1 MEERSGSKLMKI
13 TLAQR
18 FRNKKFLILF
28 CVIAVV
34 VIAAIATTCIL
45 LVNQHQE
52 QQRQEHIQ
60 EVNKVLENTD
70 TFFDGIT
77 VQGVDISGMT
87 MEEATE
93 AVTAVQD
100 TARPNIQLTM
110 TYNGQDYVYDTDRF
124 AFTYDTDQILE
135 QAYAIGRTGT
145 SEECYNAVQQ
155 LKENP
160 VSYSITATLTD
171 EGVQAVVN
179 DVAAQINIPM
189 VNARAV
195 GVDFSK
201 SGSDRFQFAE
211 GTSGLAVDTNDLKAK
226 VDAALAQADKVATLQ
241 VVANTVQPTLTVAD
255 MQPYVQEICTFST
268 RSTNSSAGNHNMALA
283 LSFCNGTI
291 VNPGETF
298 SFCQTTGNSTNGS
311 LGYVPAGVILNGK
324 SDTDY
329 GGGICQASTTLY
341 GAVLRA
347 DLTIVERH
355 NHSWPSSYVPIGQDA
370 AVSYPGTDFQFRNDT
385 NVPVFIQAGMEG
397 RTLTVTLYGYKS
409 SDYDYIR
416 ITSQKTGTMATSL
429 GTGCTASGEKEYI
442 KDGQVIRTEA
452 IPNSSYRK
460 DGSGGSNVDAIDTEA
475 PNTASTPETATSTPE
490 TPATTPSATTPTPE
504 PTPSTTPSEP
514 AAPSTPEPTPSET
527 PSTPSEPTSQ
537 PEESQPTTSE
547 SESSSTTTP

>member
-1 MEERSGSKLMKI
+1 MTGSWGIAPKSKPMKS

-34 VIAAIATTCIL
+34 VVAAIAVTCVVL
-45 LVNQHQE
+45 LNQHQE
-52 QQRQEHIQ
+52 QQQQEHIQ

-87 MEEATE
+87 MEEATAAVAAVE
-93 AVTAVQD
+93 A
-100 TARPNIQLTM
+100 TARPTIQLTM
-110 TYNGQDYVYDTDRF
+110 TYNGQNYVYDTDRF
-124 AFTYDTDQILE
+124 AFTYDTAQILE

-145 SEECYNAVQQ
+145 SEECYDAVQD

-160 VSYSITATLTD
+160 VSYSITATLVD
-171 EGVQAVVN
+171 ESVQAVVD
-179 DVAAQINIPM
+179 DVAAQINVPM

-226 VDAALAQADKVATLQ
+226 ADAALAKANKVATLQ
-241 VVANTVQPTLTVAD
+241 VVANEVAPTLTVAD
-255 MQPYVQEICTFST
+255 MQPYVQEICSFST
-268 RSTNSSAGNHNMALA
+268 RSTNTSAGNHNMALA

-291 VNPGETF
+291 LNPGETF
-298 SFCQTTGNSTNGS
+298 SFCETTGNSTNGS
-311 LGYVPAGVILNGK
+311 LGYVEAGVILNGK

-409 SDYDYIR
+409 PDYDYIT
-416 ITSQKTGTMATSL
+416 ISSQKTGTMPTSL
-429 GTGCTASGEKEYI
+429 GTGCTASGEKQYI

-460 DGSGGSNVDAIDTEA
+460 DGNGGSNVDAIDTDS
-475 PNTASTPETATSTPE
+475 PNTASEPESTTST
-490 TPATTPSATTPTPE
+490 TE
-504 PTPSTTPSEP
+504 PTPST
-514 AAPSTPEPTPSET
+514 PEST
-527 PSTPSEPTSQ
+527 PSTPSSTPSTPSQPSTPSTPDDPASQ
-537 PEESQPTTSE
+537 PETSQPTTSE
-547 SESSSTTTP
+547 SESCSTTSP

>member
-1 MEERSGSKLMKI
+1 MKL

-34 VIAAIATTCIL
+34 VVAAIAVTCVVL
-45 LVNQHQE
+45 LNQHQE
-52 QQRQEHIQ
+52 QQQQEHVQ

-87 MEEATE
+87 MEEATA
-93 AVTAVQD
+93 AVTAVEAS
-100 TARPNIQLTM
+100 ARPTIQLTM
-110 TYNGQDYVYDTDRF
+110 TYNGQNYVYDTDRF
-124 AFTYDTDQILE
+124 GFTYDTAQILE
-135 QAYAIGRTGT
+135 KAYAIGRTGT
-145 SEECYNAVQQ
+145 SEECYDAVQD

-160 VSYSITATLTD
+160 VSYSITATLA
-171 EGVQAVVN
+171 EESVQAVVD
-179 DVAAQINIPM
+179 DVAAQINVPM

-226 VDAALAQADKVATLQ
+226 ADAALAKEDKVATLQ
-241 VVANTVQPTLTVAD
+241 VVANEVAPTLTVAD
-255 MQPYVQEICTFST
+255 MQPYVQKICSFST
-268 RSTNSSAGNHNMALA
+268 RSTNTSAGNHNMALA

-311 LGYVPAGVILNGK
+311 LGYVEAGVILNGK
-324 SDTDY
+324 SDSDY

-409 SDYDYIR
+409 PDYDYIT
-416 ITSQKTGTMATSL
+416 ISSQKTGTMPTSL
-429 GTGCTASGEKEYI
+429 GTGCTASGEKQYI
-442 KDGQVIRTEA
+442 KDGQVIRTAA

-460 DGSGGSNVDAIDTEA
+460 DGNGGSNVDAIDTDS
-475 PNTASTPETATSTPE
+475 PNTATEPDTTTSTPE
-490 TPATTPSATTPTPE
+490 
-504 PTPSTTPSEP
+504 ST
-514 AAPSTPEPTPSET
+514 PSTPEATPSTPSSTPSTPSQPST
-527 PSTPSEPTSQ
+527 PSTPSEPASQ
-537 PEESQPTTSE
+537 PETSQPTTSE
-547 SESSSTTTP
+547 SESSSTTSP

>member
-1 MEERSGSKLMKI
+1 MTGSWGIAPKSKPMKS

-34 VIAAIATTCIL
+34 VVAAIAVTCVVL
-45 LVNQHQE
+45 LNQHQE
-52 QQRQEHIQ
+52 QQQQEHIQ

-87 MEEATE
+87 MEEATAAVAAVE
-93 AVTAVQD
+93 A
-100 TARPNIQLTM
+100 TARPTIELTM
-110 TYNGQDYVYDTDRF
+110 VYNGQNYVYNTDRF
-124 AFTYDTDQILE
+124 AFTYDTAQILE

-145 SEECYNAVQQ
+145 SEECYDAVQD

-160 VSYSITATLTD
+160 VSYSITATLVD
-171 EGVQAVVN
+171 ESVQAVVD
-179 DVAAQINIPM
+179 DVAAQINVPM

-226 VDAALAQADKVATLQ
+226 ADAALAKANKVATLQ
-241 VVANTVQPTLTVAD
+241 VVANEVAPTLTVAD
-255 MQPYVQEICTFST
+255 MQPYVQEICSFST
-268 RSTNSSAGNHNMALA
+268 RSTNTSAGNHNMALA

-291 VNPGETF
+291 LNPGETF
-298 SFCQTTGNSTNGS
+298 SFCETTGNSTNGS
-311 LGYVPAGVILNGK
+311 LGYVEAGVILNGK

-409 SDYDYIR
+409 PDYDYIT
-416 ITSQKTGTMATSL
+416 ISSQKTGTMPTSL
-429 GTGCTASGEKEYI
+429 GTGCTASGEKQYI

-460 DGSGGSNVDAIDTEA
+460 DGNGGSNVDAIDTDS
-475 PNTASTPETATSTPE
+475 PNTASEPESTTST
-490 TPATTPSATTPTPE
+490 TE
-504 PTPSTTPSEP
+504 PTPST
-514 AAPSTPEPTPSET
+514 PEST
-527 PSTPSEPTSQ
+527 PSTPSSTPSTPSQPSTPSTPDDPASQ
-537 PEESQPTTSE
+537 PETSQPTTSE
-547 SESSSTTTP
+547 SESGSTTSP

>member
-1 MEERSGSKLMKI
+1 MTGSWGIAPTSKLMKL

-34 VIAAIATTCIL
+34 VVAAIAVTCVVL
-45 LVNQHQE
+45 LNQHQE
-52 QQRQEHIQ
+52 QQQQEHIQ

-87 MEEATE
+87 MEEATA
-93 AVTAVQD
+93 AVTAVEAS
-100 TARPNIQLTM
+100 ARPTIQLTM
-110 TYNGQDYVYDTDRF
+110 TYNGQNYVYDTDRF
-124 AFTYDTDQILE
+124 AFTYDTAQILE
-135 QAYAIGRTGT
+135 KAYAIGRTGT
-145 SEECYNAVQQ
+145 SEECYDAVQD

-160 VSYSITATLTD
+160 VSYSITATLA
-171 EGVQAVVN
+171 EESVQAVVD
-179 DVAAQINIPM
+179 DVAAQINVPM

-226 VDAALAQADKVATLQ
+226 ADAALAKEDKVATLQ
-241 VVANTVQPTLTVAD
+241 VVANEVAPTLTVAD
-255 MQPYVQEICTFST
+255 MQPYVQEICSFST
-268 RSTNSSAGNHNMALA
+268 RSTNTSAGNHNMALA

-311 LGYVPAGVILNGK
+311 LGYVEAGVILNGK
-324 SDTDY
+324 SDSDY

-409 SDYDYIR
+409 PDYDYIT
-416 ITSQKTGTMATSL
+416 ISSQKTGTMPTSL
-429 GTGCTASGEKEYI
+429 GTGCTASGEKQYI
-442 KDGQVIRTEA
+442 KDGQVIRTAA

-460 DGSGGSNVDAIDTEA
+460 DGNGGSNVDAIDTDS
-475 PNTASTPETATSTPE
+475 PNTATEPDTTTSTPE
-490 TPATTPSATTPTPE
+490 
-504 PTPSTTPSEP
+504 ST
-514 AAPSTPEPTPSET
+514 PSTPEATPSTPSSTPSTPSQPST
-527 PSTPSEPTSQ
+527 PSTPSEPASQ
-537 PEESQPTTSE
+537 PETSQPTTSE
-547 SESSSTTTP
+547 SESSSTTSP

>member
-1 MEERSGSKLMKI
+1 MTGSWGIAPTSKLMKL

-34 VIAAIATTCIL
+34 MVAAIAVTCVVL
-45 LVNQHQE
+45 LNQHQE
-52 QQRQEHIQ
+52 QQQQEHVQ

-87 MEEATE
+87 MEEATA
-93 AVTAVQD
+93 AVTAVEAS
-100 TARPNIQLTM
+100 ARPTIQLTM
-110 TYNGQDYVYDTDRF
+110 TYNGQNYVYDTDRF
-124 AFTYDTDQILE
+124 GFTYDTAQILE
-135 QAYAIGRTGT
+135 KAYAIGRTGT
-145 SEECYNAVQQ
+145 SEECYDAVQD

-160 VSYSITATLTD
+160 VSYSITATLA
-171 EGVQAVVN
+171 EESVQAVVD
-179 DVAAQINIPM
+179 DVAAQINVPM

-226 VDAALAQADKVATLQ
+226 ADAALAKEDKVATLQ
-241 VVANTVQPTLTVAD
+241 VVANEVAPTLTVAD
-255 MQPYVQEICTFST
+255 MQPYVQKICSFST
-268 RSTNSSAGNHNMALA
+268 RSTNTSAGNHNMALA

-311 LGYVPAGVILNGK
+311 LGYVEAGVILNGK
-324 SDTDY
+324 SDSDY

-409 SDYDYIR
+409 PDYDYIT
-416 ITSQKTGTMATSL
+416 ISSQKTGTMPTSL
-429 GTGCTASGEKEYI
+429 GTGCTASGEKQYI
-442 KDGQVIRTEA
+442 KDGQVIRTAA

-460 DGSGGSNVDAIDTEA
+460 DGNGGSNVDAIDTDS
-475 PNTASTPETATSTPE
+475 PNTATEPDTTTSTPE
-490 TPATTPSATTPTPE
+490 
-504 PTPSTTPSEP
+504 ST
-514 AAPSTPEPTPSET
+514 PSTPEATPSTPSSTPSTPSQPST
-527 PSTPSEPTSQ
+527 PSTPSEPASQ
-537 PEESQPTTSE
+537 PETSQPTTSE
-547 SESSSTTTP
+547 SESSSTTSP

>member
-1 MEERSGSKLMKI
+1 MTGSWGIAPTSKLMKL

-34 VIAAIATTCIL
+34 VVAAIAVTCVVL
-45 LVNQHQE
+45 LNQHQE
-52 QQRQEHIQ
+52 QQQQEHVQ

-87 MEEATE
+87 MEEATA
-93 AVTAVQD
+93 AVTAVEAS
-100 TARPNIQLTM
+100 ARPTIQLTM
-110 TYNGQDYVYDTDRF
+110 TYNGQNYVYDTDRF
-124 AFTYDTDQILE
+124 GFTYDTAQILE
-135 QAYAIGRTGT
+135 KAYAIGRTGT
-145 SEECYNAVQQ
+145 SEECYDAVQD

-160 VSYSITATLTD
+160 VSYSITATLA
-171 EGVQAVVN
+171 EESVQAVVD
-179 DVAAQINIPM
+179 DVAAQINVPM

-226 VDAALAQADKVATLQ
+226 ADAALAKEDKVATLQ
-241 VVANTVQPTLTVAD
+241 VVANEVAPTLTVAD
-255 MQPYVQEICTFST
+255 MQPYVQKICSFST
-268 RSTNSSAGNHNMALA
+268 RSTNTSAGNHNMALA

-311 LGYVPAGVILNGK
+311 LGYVEAGVILNGK
-324 SDTDY
+324 SDSDY

-409 SDYDYIR
+409 PDYDYIT
-416 ITSQKTGTMATSL
+416 ISSQKTGTMPTSL
-429 GTGCTASGEKEYI
+429 GTGCTASGEKQYI
-442 KDGQVIRTEA
+442 KDGQVIRTAA

-460 DGSGGSNVDAIDTEA
+460 DGNGGSNVDAIDTDS
-475 PNTASTPETATSTPE
+475 PNTATEPDTTTSTPE
-490 TPATTPSATTPTPE
+490 
-504 PTPSTTPSEP
+504 ST
-514 AAPSTPEPTPSET
+514 PSTPEATPSTPSSTPSTPSQPST
-527 PSTPSEPTSQ
+527 PSTPSEPASQ
-537 PEESQPTTSE
+537 PETSQPTTSE
-547 SESSSTTTP
+547 SESSSTTSP

>member
-1 MEERSGSKLMKI
+1 MTGSWGIAPKSKLMKL

-34 VIAAIATTCIL
+34 VVAAIAVTCVVL
-45 LVNQHQE
+45 LNQHQE
-52 QQRQEHIQ
+52 QQQQEHIQ

-87 MEEATE
+87 MEEATA
-93 AVTAVQD
+93 AVTAVEAS
-100 TARPNIQLTM
+100 ARPTIQLTM
-110 TYNGQDYVYDTDRF
+110 TYNGQNYVYDTDRF
-124 AFTYDTDQILE
+124 AFTYDTAQILE

-145 SEECYNAVQQ
+145 SEECYDAVQD

-160 VSYSITATLTD
+160 VSYSITATLVD
-171 EGVQAVVN
+171 ESVQAVVD
-179 DVAAQINIPM
+179 DVAAQINVPM

-226 VDAALAQADKVATLQ
+226 ADAALAKANKVATLQ
-241 VVANTVQPTLTVAD
+241 VVANEVAPTLTVAD
-255 MQPYVQEICTFST
+255 MQPYVQEICSFST
-268 RSTNSSAGNHNMALA
+268 RSTNTSAGNHNMALA

-291 VNPGETF
+291 LNPGETF
-298 SFCQTTGNSTNGS
+298 SFCETTGNSTNGS
-311 LGYVPAGVILNGK
+311 LGYVEAGVILNGK

-409 SDYDYIR
+409 PDYDYIT
-416 ITSQKTGTMATSL
+416 ISSQKTGTMPTSL
-429 GTGCTASGEKEYI
+429 GTGCTASGEKQYI

-460 DGSGGSNVDAIDTEA
+460 DGNGGSNVDAIDTDS
-475 PNTASTPETATSTPE
+475 PNTASEPESTTST
-490 TPATTPSATTPTPE
+490 TE
-504 PTPSTTPSEP
+504 PTPST
-514 AAPSTPEPTPSET
+514 PEST
-527 PSTPSEPTSQ
+527 PSTPSSTPSTPSQPSTPSTPDDPASQ
-537 PEESQPTTSE
+537 PETSQPTTSE
-547 SESSSTTTP
+547 SESGSTTSP

>member
-1 MEERSGSKLMKI
+1 MTGSWGIAPTSKLMKL

-34 VIAAIATTCIL
+34 VVAAIAVTCVVL
-45 LVNQHQE
+45 LNQHQE
-52 QQRQEHIQ
+52 QQQQEHVQ

-87 MEEATE
+87 MEEATA
-93 AVTAVQD
+93 AVTAVEAS
-100 TARPNIQLTM
+100 ARPTIQLTM
-110 TYNGQDYVYDTDRF
+110 TYNGQNYVYDTDRF
-124 AFTYDTDQILE
+124 GFTYDTAQILE
-135 QAYAIGRTGT
+135 KAYAIGRTGT
-145 SEECYNAVQQ
+145 SEECYDAVQD

-160 VSYSITATLTD
+160 VSYSITATLA
-171 EGVQAVVN
+171 EESVQAVVD
-179 DVAAQINIPM
+179 DVAAQINVPM

-226 VDAALAQADKVATLQ
+226 ADAALAKEDKVATLQ
-241 VVANTVQPTLTVAD
+241 VVANEVAPTLTVAD
-255 MQPYVQEICTFST
+255 MQPYVQEICSFST
-268 RSTNSSAGNHNMALA
+268 RSTNTSAGNHNMALA

-311 LGYVPAGVILNGK
+311 LGYVEAGVILNGK
-324 SDTDY
+324 SDSDY

-409 SDYDYIR
+409 PDYDYIT
-416 ITSQKTGTMATSL
+416 ISSQKTGTMPTSL
-429 GTGCTASGEKEYI
+429 GTGCTASGEKQYI
-442 KDGQVIRTEA
+442 KDGQVIRTAA

-460 DGSGGSNVDAIDTEA
+460 DGNGGSNVDAIDTDS
-475 PNTASTPETATSTPE
+475 PNTATEPDTTTSTPE
-490 TPATTPSATTPTPE
+490 
-504 PTPSTTPSEP
+504 ST
-514 AAPSTPEPTPSET
+514 PSTPEATPSTPSSTPSTPSQPST
-527 PSTPSEPTSQ
+527 PSTPSEPASQ
-537 PEESQPTTSE
+537 PETSQPTTSE
-547 SESSSTTTP
+547 SESSSTTSP

>member
-1 MEERSGSKLMKI
+1 MTGSWGIAPTSKLMKL

-34 VIAAIATTCIL
+34 MVAAIAVTCVVL
-45 LVNQHQE
+45 LNQHQE
-52 QQRQEHIQ
+52 QQQQEHVQ

-77 VQGVDISGMT
+77 VQGVDVSGMT
-87 MEEATE
+87 MEEATA
-93 AVTAVQD
+93 AVTAVEAS
-100 TARPNIQLTM
+100 ARPTIQLTM
-110 TYNGQDYVYDTDRF
+110 TYNGQNYVYDTDRF
-124 AFTYDTDQILE
+124 GFTYDTAQILE
-135 QAYAIGRTGT
+135 KAYAIGRTGT
-145 SEECYNAVQQ
+145 SEECYDAVQD

-160 VSYSITATLTD
+160 VSYSITATLA
-171 EGVQAVVN
+171 EESVQAVVD
-179 DVAAQINIPM
+179 DVAAQINVPM

-226 VDAALAQADKVATLQ
+226 ADAALAKEDKVATLQ
-241 VVANTVQPTLTVAD
+241 VVANEVAPTLTVAD
-255 MQPYVQEICTFST
+255 MQPYVQKICSFST
-268 RSTNSSAGNHNMALA
+268 RSTNTSAGNHNMALA

-311 LGYVPAGVILNGK
+311 LGYVEAGVILNGK

-385 NVPVFIQAGMEG
+385 NVPVFIQAGMSG

-409 SDYDYIR
+409 TEYDYIT
-416 ITSQKTGTMATSL
+416 ISSQKTGTMPTSL
-429 GTGCTASGEKEYI
+429 GTGCTASGEKQYI
-442 KDGQVIRTEA
+442 KDGQVIRTAA

-460 DGSGGSNVDAIDTEA
+460 DGNGGSNVDAIDTDS
-475 PNTASTPETATSTPE
+475 PNTATEPDTTTSTPE
-490 TPATTPSATTPTPE
+490 
-504 PTPSTTPSEP
+504 ST
-514 AAPSTPEPTPSET
+514 PSTPEATPSTPSSTPSTPSQPST
-527 PSTPSEPTSQ
+527 PSTPSEPASQ
-537 PEESQPTTSE
+537 PETSQPTTSE
-547 SESSSTTTP
+547 SESSSTTSP

>member
-1 MEERSGSKLMKI
+1 MTGSWGIAPTSKLMKL

-34 VIAAIATTCIL
+34 VVAAIAVTCVVL
-45 LVNQHQE
+45 LNQHQE
-52 QQRQEHIQ
+52 QQQQEHIQ

-87 MEEATE
+87 MEEATAAVAAVE
-93 AVTAVQD
+93 A
-100 TARPNIQLTM
+100 TARPTIELTM
-110 TYNGQDYVYDTDRF
+110 VYNGQNYVYNTDRF
-124 AFTYDTDQILE
+124 AFTYDTAQILE

-145 SEECYNAVQQ
+145 SEECYDAVQD

-160 VSYSITATLTD
+160 VSYSITATLVD
-171 EGVQAVVN
+171 ESVQAVVD
-179 DVAAQINIPM
+179 DVAAQINVPM

-226 VDAALAQADKVATLQ
+226 ADAALAKANKVATLQ
-241 VVANTVQPTLTVAD
+241 VVANEVAPTLTVAD
-255 MQPYVQEICTFST
+255 MQPYVQEICSFST
-268 RSTNSSAGNHNMALA
+268 RSTNTSAGNHNMALA

-291 VNPGETF
+291 LNPGETF
-298 SFCQTTGNSTNGS
+298 SFCETTGNSTNGS
-311 LGYVPAGVILNGK
+311 LGYVEAGVILNGK

-409 SDYDYIR
+409 PDYDYIT
-416 ITSQKTGTMATSL
+416 ISSQKTGTMPTSL
-429 GTGCTASGEKEYI
+429 GTGCTASGEKQYI
-442 KDGQVIRTEA
+442 KDGQVIRTAA

-460 DGSGGSNVDAIDTEA
+460 DGNGGSNVDAIDTDS
-475 PNTASTPETATSTPE
+475 PNTATEPDTTTSTPE
-490 TPATTPSATTPTPE
+490 
-504 PTPSTTPSEP
+504 ST
-514 AAPSTPEPTPSET
+514 PSTPEATPSTPSSTPSTPSQPST
-527 PSTPSEPTSQ
+527 PSTPSEPASQ
-537 PEESQPTTSE
+537 PETSQPTTSE
-547 SESSSTTTP
+547 SESSSTTSP

>member
-1 MEERSGSKLMKI
+1 MLMKI

-18 FRNKKFLILF
+18 FQNKKFLTLF
-28 CVIAVV
+28 CSIAAVV
-34 VIAAIATTCIL
+34 VVAIVATSIL
-45 LVNQHQE
+45 LVRYYQE
-52 QQRQEHIQ
+52 QQQQAHIQ

-93 AVTAVQD
+93 AVTAVEA
-100 TARPNIQLTM
+100 TTRPVIQLTM
-110 TYNGQDYVYDTDRF
+110 TYDGEDYVYDTDRF
-124 AFTYDTDQILE
+124 GFTYDTAQILE
-135 QAYAIGRTGT
+135 EAFAIGRTGS
-145 SEECYNAVQQ
+145 SEDCYNQVEA

-171 EGVQAVVN
+171 ESVQAVVA
-179 DVAAQINIPM
+179 DVAAQIYVPM

-195 GVDFSK
+195 GVDFSL
-201 SGSDRFQFAE
+201 SGSDRFQFEE
-211 GTSGLAVDTNDLKAK
+211 GTSGLEVDTDDLKTK
-226 VDAALAQADKVATLQ
+226 IDAALAQEDKIATLEI
-241 VVANTVQPTLTVAD
+241 VANVVEPTLTVAD

-268 RSTNSSAGNHNMALA
+268 YSTNTTAGNTNMALA

-298 SFCQTTGNSTNGS
+298 SFCETTGDSTNGS
-311 LGYVPAGVILNGK
+311 LGYVEAGVILNGK

-355 NHSWPSSYVPIGQDA
+355 NHTWPSSYVPIGQDA

-385 NVPVFIQAGMEG
+385 NVPVFIEASMSG

-409 SDYDYIR
+409 SEYDYIT
-416 ITSQKTGTMATSL
+416 INSYQTGTMTTSL
-429 GTGCTASGEKEYI
+429 GTGCTAAGEKQYI
-442 KDGQVIRTEA
+442 KDGVVIRTEA
-452 IPNSSYRK
+452 IPSSSYRLQSSSSTSSSSST
-460 DGSGGSNVDAIDTEA
+460 DAVDTDST
-475 PNTASTPETATSTPE
+475 NTASVAETTESAASETTSEATS
-490 TPATTPSATTPTPE
+490 SA
-504 PTPSTTPSEP
+504 STES
-514 AAPSTPEPTPSET
+514 
-527 PSTPSEPTSQ
+527 STPSSESTAETSEAATSS
-537 PEESQPTTSE
+537 EESYDAASP
-547 SESSSTTTP
+547 

>member
-1 MEERSGSKLMKI
+1 MTGSWGIAPKSKLMKL

-34 VIAAIATTCIL
+34 VVAAIAVTCVVL
-45 LVNQHQE
+45 LNQHQE
-52 QQRQEHIQ
+52 QQQQEHIQ

-87 MEEATE
+87 MEEATA
-93 AVTAVQD
+93 AVTAVEAS
-100 TARPNIQLTM
+100 ARPTIQLTM
-110 TYNGQDYVYDTDRF
+110 TYNGQNYVYDTDRF
-124 AFTYDTDQILE
+124 AFTYDTAQILE

-145 SEECYNAVQQ
+145 SEECYDAVQD

-160 VSYSITATLTD
+160 VSYSITATLA
-171 EGVQAVVN
+171 EESVQAVVD
-179 DVAAQINIPM
+179 DVAAQINVPM

-226 VDAALAQADKVATLQ
+226 ADAALAKEDKVATLQ
-241 VVANTVQPTLTVAD
+241 VVANEVAPTLTVAD
-255 MQPYVQEICTFST
+255 MQPYVQEICSFST
-268 RSTNSSAGNHNMALA
+268 RSTNTSAGNHNMALA

-311 LGYVPAGVILNGK
+311 LGYVEAGVILNGK

-409 SDYDYIR
+409 PDYDYIT
-416 ITSQKTGTMATSL
+416 ISSQKTGTMPTSL
-429 GTGCTASGEKEYI
+429 GTGCTASGEKQYI

-460 DGSGGSNVDAIDTEA
+460 DGNGGSNVDAIDTDS
-475 PNTASTPETATSTPE
+475 PNTASEPESTTST
-490 TPATTPSATTPTPE
+490 TE
-504 PTPSTTPSEP
+504 PTPST
-514 AAPSTPEPTPSET
+514 PEST
-527 PSTPSEPTSQ
+527 PSTPSSTPSTPSQPSTPSTPDDPASQ
-537 PEESQPTTSE
+537 PETSQPTTSE
-547 SESSSTTTP
+547 SESGSTTSP

>member
-1 MEERSGSKLMKI
+1 MTGSWGIAPTSKLMKL

-34 VIAAIATTCIL
+34 VVAAIAVTCVVL
-45 LVNQHQE
+45 LNQHQE
-52 QQRQEHIQ
+52 QQQQEHVQ

-87 MEEATE
+87 MEEATA
-93 AVTAVQD
+93 AVTAVEAS
-100 TARPNIQLTM
+100 ARPTIQLTM
-110 TYNGQDYVYDTDRF
+110 TYNGQNYVYDTDRF
-124 AFTYDTDQILE
+124 GFTYDTAQILE
-135 QAYAIGRTGT
+135 KAYAIGRTGT
-145 SEECYNAVQQ
+145 SEECYDAVQD

-160 VSYSITATLTD
+160 VSYSITATLV
-171 EGVQAVVN
+171 EESVQAVVD
-179 DVAAQINIPM
+179 DVAAQINVPM

-226 VDAALAQADKVATLQ
+226 ADAALAKEDKVATLQ
-241 VVANTVQPTLTVAD
+241 VVANEVAPTLTVAD
-255 MQPYVQEICTFST
+255 MQPYVQKICSFST
-268 RSTNSSAGNHNMALA
+268 RSTNTSAGNHNMALA

-311 LGYVPAGVILNGK
+311 LGYVEAGVILNGK
-324 SDTDY
+324 SDSDY

-355 NHSWPSSYVPIGQDA
+355 NHSWSSSYVPIGQDA

-409 SDYDYIR
+409 PDYDYIT
-416 ITSQKTGTMATSL
+416 ISSQKTGTMPTSL
-429 GTGCTASGEKEYI
+429 GTGCTASGEKQYI
-442 KDGQVIRTEA
+442 KDGQVIRTAA

-460 DGSGGSNVDAIDTEA
+460 DGNGGSNVDAIDTES
-475 PNTASTPETATSTPE
+475 PNTATEPDTTTSTPE
-490 TPATTPSATTPTPE
+490 
-504 PTPSTTPSEP
+504 ST
-514 AAPSTPEPTPSET
+514 PSTPEATPSTPSSTPSTPSQPST
-527 PSTPSEPTSQ
+527 PSTPSEPASQ
-537 PEESQPTTSE
+537 PETSQPTTSE
-547 SESSSTTTP
+547 SESSSTTSP